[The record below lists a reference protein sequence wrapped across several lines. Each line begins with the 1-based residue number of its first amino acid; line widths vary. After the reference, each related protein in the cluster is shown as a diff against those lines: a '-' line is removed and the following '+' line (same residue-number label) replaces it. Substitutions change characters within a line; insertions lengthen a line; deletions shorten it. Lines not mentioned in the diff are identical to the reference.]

1 MVVRNED
8 HDSASINLVTS
19 RHAHGMREL
28 ACRFEWV
35 GSNVRMR
42 IGSSEERASTNSSA
56 LRKARIE
63 SEDDSE
69 AASSSSPTIDF
80 LRDVLAAELHIMLVL
95 SVCSRKG

>member
-1 MVVRNED
+1 MSDENRVIRGAV
-8 HDSASINLVTS
+8 SVYT
-19 RHAHGMREL
+19 G
-28 ACRFEWV
+28 
-35 GSNVRMR
+35 
-42 IGSSEERASTNSSA
+42 ASTNSSA
-56 LRKARIE
+56 LRKARME